1 MDIQHYKQRL
11 LDLEKSL
18 STRIERTVAE
28 GRGEVIDSAHDVGD
42 ASVADELAS
51 EEFTEVEL
59 DSAVLTQ
66 VREALDR
73 IKDGTFGSC
82 LVDGGPIEEKRL
94 DAMPWTPYCLKH
106 EQQLE
111 AAAPPRTPHS
121 LRRLP
126 LRNRLV

>member
-18 STRIERTVAE
+18 SARMERTVAE
-28 GRGEVIDSAHDVGD
+28 GRGEVIDSAHDAGD
-42 ASVADELAS
+42 ASVTDELAS

-73 IKDGTFGSC
+73 INDGTFGSC

-94 DAMPWTPYCLKH
+94 DAMPWTPYCVKH

-111 AAAPPRTPHS
+111 RAAHSRTPT
-121 LRRLP
+121 L
-126 LRNRLV
+126 